1 MRSRSD
7 RLVAVDGLRCDE
19 AALRAAL
26 TRKAPGSALKIH
38 AFRRDE
44 LIEAKQ
50 VIIATGSEVSLAL
63 GAREKLNAAGIATRV
78 VSMPC
83 WEFFDAQPQKYKDAV
98 LPPSVKARY
107 AVEAGVSQGWHK
119 YIGDAGDMLSVDR
132 FGESAPADD
141 IFRSYGFTV
150 DNIVKAARK
159 LVR

>member
-1 MRSRSD
+1 MT
-7 RLVAVDGLRCDE
+7 LLATGTEVALAIEAAAALNADGLNV
-19 AALRAAL
+19 A
-26 TRKAPGSALKIH
+26 
-38 AFRRDE
+38 
-44 LIEAKQ
+44 
-50 VIIATGSEVSLAL
+50 
-63 GAREKLNAAGIATRV
+63 V